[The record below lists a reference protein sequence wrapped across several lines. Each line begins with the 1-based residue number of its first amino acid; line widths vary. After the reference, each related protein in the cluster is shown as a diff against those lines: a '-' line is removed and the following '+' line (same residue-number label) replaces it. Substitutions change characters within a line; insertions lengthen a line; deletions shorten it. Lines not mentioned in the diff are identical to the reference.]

1 MEILARACL
10 PVRDAQRITHMRKR
24 RRQIEKEQT
33 EDNVTGGSPLA
44 WDIQYSMHTVQQA
57 YSIARVSA

>member
-1 MEILARACL
+1 MKILARVCP
-10 PVRDAQRITHMRKR
+10 PVRDVQRIMNMRKR

-33 EDNVTGGSPLA
+33 EDNVAGGSPLA
-44 WDIQYSMHTVQQA
+44 WDIQYSKHTVQQA